1 MLEASHYALEAQRRT
16 GKGVRSD
23 QGEISEEDGSIE
35 YKPNISD
42 MYSFSNA
49 TSFSDFY
56 NMPFSSKSSEFDSSE
71 SESEGYRPEKK
82 LNKKKKD
89 KKKKHRAGSGSEA
102 ESPGEPS
109 VAESFK
115 AITSNKFE
123 VLGFRYLRKFDFVRM
138 KGRRKNMHTF
148 YNQK

>member
-1 MLEASHYALEAQRRT
+1 MLEASHYAVEAQRRT
-16 GKGVRSD
+16 GKAVRSD
-23 QGEISEEDGSIE
+23 QGEFSEEDGSIK
-35 YKPNISD
+35 YQPNISD

-56 NMPFSSKSSEFDSSE
+56 NMPFSEKSSEFDSSE
-71 SESEGYRPEKK
+71 SSEIYRPEKK

-89 KKKKHRAGSGSEA
+89 KKKKNGKGSGSDPD
-102 ESPGEPS
+102 SPGEPS

-115 AITSNKFE
+115 AITDNKYE
-123 VLGFRYLRKFDFVRM
+123 VLGFRYLRKFDFVKMR
-138 KGRRKNMHTF
+138 GRRKNMHTF